1 MFVVRYDENGQN
13 KLAKHTDLSHISFNI
28 LLNDEFEGGGT
39 RFYNGVEAAAT
50 VVNSIESKD
59 VNEESEDYTNS
70 SVHRTKLWEDA
81 RPQPGQ
87 VLINNAMVHHEGL
100 PTTKGTRYIL
110 VGFMNVD
117 TKNPFYI
124 SQKWDVS
131 WFSTWLSFPWLTVTF
146 KEGLERMIL
155 RSSREKAAKKKAQA
169 KKEQAGRTPGGETS
183 SDEANNGSA
192 APFSPAISSRGFDSP
207 KLSKNYCINGLL
219 TQLTIQFALLGDMNA
234 PHGIVELIDDKE
246 HSNEYIDALDDFYTI
261 YSDRLAR
268 SNWFA
273 GQWQQVHLNID
284 GTIASEWGERSKN
297 FDKFYD
303 PEF

>member
-13 KLAKHTDLSHISFNI
+13 KLGKHTDSSHISFNI

-39 RFYNGVEAAAT
+39 RFYNGLEAAAT
-50 VVNSIESKD
+50 IVDSNQ
-59 VNEESEDYTNS
+59 NEDYTS
-70 SVHRTKLWEDA
+70 SGIQRSKLWEDA
-81 RPQPGQ
+81 RPRPGQ
-87 VLINNAMVHHEGL
+87 VLINNAMVVHEGL

-110 VGFMNVD
+110 VGFMNID

-146 KEGLERMIL
+146 KEGLQTIIER
-155 RSSREKAAKKKAQA
+155 SQKKAAKQRAEA
-169 KKEQAGRTPGGETS
+169 RREQVEGNPEGNGTS
-183 SDEANNGSA
+183 SNKEEDNYVAPSPSA
-192 APFSPAISSRGFDSP
+192 MSSRGFDSP
-207 KLSKNYCINGLL
+207 KLSKNYYINGLL
-219 TQLTIQFALLGDMNA
+219 TQLTIQFGLLGDMNA
-234 PHGIVELIDDKE
+234 PHGIVQLINDKE
-246 HSNEYIDALDDFYTI
+246 HSNEYIDALDEFHKI

-273 GQWQQVHLNID
+273 GQQVHLNID
-284 GTIASEWGERSKN
+284 GTIASEWGERSRSS
-297 FDKFYD
+297 DKFYD